1 MIPHVKREELER
13 QLSSALKS
21 TKVSII
27 SIWGDAGVGKSTLL
41 EKAETLQKGLGDR
54 SAFIYTIVGLDGD
67 YYNGLIGIPDVFW
80 AIRSRLAAR
89 GIRTTA
95 FDQLYL
101 AYFNYTHPGQA
112 LTVSSVFKEVSNTLQ
127 EASDPLAEALNS
139 GATFINS
146 GVQLAPSVVKFAI
159 AAVSVIGKLAKKKI
173 DTADAEKAFGQIRE
187 NLPLDQFDVL
197 APRALAYDI
206 DRFQQGQSGM
216 DVIVALDG
224 FERLQQENHPLGNPY
239 EKAIIQFYEDLNALH
254 ASREAGIKNW
264 ATNLIVSGRLA
275 IHSHKDV
282 RQIVVGGFSQYE
294 AEFFLCHSIELDDEL
309 LSINIEQHKNLIL
322 SVCRINSDEQTYLP
336 YAMALCL
343 TVMKEK
349 AERFVPAHIGA
360 SLANLN
366 ARYLKYI
373 NQFELD
379 LLELITFVP
388 VFNEETFQHLV
399 TQGYIR
405 NLALQDLRREVVNKP
420 YLSMKQYETREG
432 GAVVEISK
440 FMLDSVWNWVL
451 HNPIE
456 KERLVVIFR
465 YLLSNY
471 EQEIDLLSEQCK
483 HRSDA
488 TVDLENRATN
498 LGDLISNALHFQLK
512 GASDAGGDLLAKL
525 ARNGKWY
532 KLPVRAKGILL
543 SKIYHVASDEVKF
556 AIAVIEASDT
566 VFKEA
571 GMYSLSTEAMKIG
584 ANHSNAVLDKFPS
597 HHRGDLE
604 VIAGQLRFMNNIRN
618 GTTNSI
624 GEYIIEDAWQ
634 WFSLRENAISK
645 KVISDRVGGK
655 KGGIPFQEINKLWRE
670 LQSYVSDK
678 GDAVASPCWMAIRY
692 KIEMDFLVLAPAI
705 GADKVKKRCIEI
717 ANHLQ
722 SMAKE
727 LKVGDDKK
735 YIETLLCGVLE
746 KAFEITEPYS
756 VRRIANLEKQIELV
770 HQDGGHD
777 SDALCLFNYTLG
789 IIQKHLDGG
798 KYSPS
803 SSKLFETACYNI
815 ERTKVRR
822 SYAEN
827 AFNHLVTSYQH
838 LGLYSE
844 AEAASV
850 RRDKYLSDALAP

>member
-1 MIPHVKREELER
+1 MISHVKREDLEH

-21 TKVSII
+21 AKVSII

-67 YYNGLIGIPDVFW
+67 YYNGLIGIPDIFW

-112 LTVSSVFKEVSNTLQ
+112 LTVSSVFKEVSKTLQ

-146 GVQLAPSVVKFAI
+146 GVQVAPSVVKFAI
-159 AAVSVIGKLAKKKI
+159 AAASVMGKLARKKI
-173 DTADAEKAFGQIRE
+173 DTADAEKAFGQVRE

-206 DRFQQGQSGM
+206 DRFQQGQSGTE
-216 DVIVALDG
+216 VIIALDG
-224 FERLQQENHPLGNPY
+224 FERLQQKEQPLGNPY

-264 ATNLIVSGRLA
+264 ATNLIISGRLA

-282 RQIVVGGFSQYE
+282 RQIVVGGFSLYE
-294 AEFFLCHSIELDDEL
+294 AEFFLSHSIELDDEL
-309 LSINIEQHKNLIL
+309 LRINIEQHKNLIL

-360 SLANLN
+360 SLASLN

-399 TQGYIR
+399 AQGYIR

-420 YLSMKQYETREG
+420 YLSMKQYETGEG

-440 FMLDSVWNWVL
+440 FMLESVLNWVL
-451 HNPIE
+451 HNPLE

-483 HRSDA
+483 HCSDA
-488 TVDLENRATN
+488 TIKLENRATN
-498 LGDLISNALHFQLK
+498 FGDLISNALHFQLE
-512 GASDAGGDLLAKL
+512 GASDAGGELLAKL

-532 KLPVRAKGILL
+532 RLPARAKGILL
-543 SKIYHVASDEVKF
+543 SKIYCVASDEVKF

-571 GMYSLSTEAMKIG
+571 GMYSLSTEVIKIG
-584 ANHSNAVLDKFPS
+584 ASHRNAALGKSPSNHRRN
-597 HHRGDLE
+597 LE
-604 VIAGQLRFMNNIRN
+604 FIAGQLGFMNNIRN

-624 GEYIIEDAWQ
+624 GEYIVEDAWQ
-634 WFSLRENAISK
+634 WFSLRANAISK
-645 KVISDRVGGK
+645 KLISERISGK
-655 KGGIPFQEINKLWRE
+655 KGGIPFQERNKLWRE
-670 LQSYVSDK
+670 LQTYVSDK
-678 GDAVASPCWMAIRY
+678 GDAVSSPYWMAIRY
-692 KIEMDFLVLAPAI
+692 SIEIDFLILAPAI
-705 GADKVKKRCIEI
+705 GPDKVKKRCIEI

-722 SMAKE
+722 SIANE
-727 LKVGDDKK
+727 LEDGDDKK
-735 YIETLLCGVLE
+735 YLETLLGGVLE
-746 KAFEITEPYS
+746 RAFEIAEPYS
-756 VRRIANLEKQIELV
+756 ARRIANLEKQIELV

-777 SDALCLFNYTLG
+777 SDSLCLFNCTLG
-789 IIQKHLDGG
+789 IIQKHIDGD

-803 SSKLFETACYNI
+803 SSKLFEASCNNI
-815 ERTKVRR
+815 ERVNVRR
-822 SYAEN
+822 SYAED
-827 AFNHLVTSYQH
+827 AFNHLVASYQY
-838 LGLYSE
+838 LGLHAE
-844 AEAASV
+844 AEAASI